1 MQTKAIKTHKVS
13 VGESIEEILDQHLTS
28 LESSDVIAIT
38 SKIISLCQGRV
49 VQKSSISKQDLIMQ
63 EADSVLYTE
72 SNPYDL
78 YLTIKDNI
86 LIPSAG
92 IDESNSN
99 GVYILYPQ
107 NIQTVA
113 YNVWQYLRAKFFIEN
128 LGVIITDSHTTPMR
142 RGVTGITLGWCGFE
156 PLYSYVNK
164 PDIYGNLMRVTQI
177 NILDALATT
186 AVFVMGE
193 GSEQTPMAVINNA
206 PKISF
211 VARPPSVQEERN
223 VAISIAEDLY
233 APLLMG
239 AKWLGKTA

>member
-28 LESSDVIAIT
+28 LESGDVIAIT

-113 YNVWQYLRAKFFIEN
+113 YTVWQYLRAKFSIEN

-233 APLLMG
+233 APLLG
-239 AKWLGKTA
+239 TVNKLTK

>member
-1 MQTKAIKTHKVS
+1 MHTKAIKTHKVS
-13 VGESIEEILDQHLTS
+13 VRESLEGILDQYLTHLKDG
-28 LESSDVIAIT
+28 DVVAIT
-38 SKIISLCQGRV
+38 SKIVSLCQGRV
-49 VQKSSISKQDLIMQ
+49 VEKSSISKHDLIKQ
-63 EADSVLYTE
+63 EADAILYAE
-72 SNPYDL
+72 HNPYDL
-78 YLTIKDNI
+78 YLTIKDSI

-92 IDESNSN
+92 IDESNAN

-107 NIQTVA
+107 NVQGVA
-113 YNVWQYLRAKFFIEN
+113 HTVWQYLRAKFSCAN

-164 PDIYGNLMRVTQI
+164 PDIYGNLMHVTQS
-177 NILDALATT
+177 NILDALATA

-193 GSEQTPMAVINNA
+193 GSEQTPLAIISGA

-211 VARPPSVQEERN
+211 VARPPSEREEKN
-223 VAISIAEDLY
+223 VTISMAEDLY

-239 AKWLGKTA
+239 AKWVEK